1 MTYFQELRANWRPVL
16 GAMIGLSCG
25 FMAMAF
31 TNNIMGPPLIH
42 AFGWSKAQFALT
54 GTLGAMTLIALPIT
68 GRVVD
73 TFGVRR
79 TALVGVVTAPI
90 TFFILSRMSGNFG
103 VFVTILLIQNLLCMT
118 TTTTVMTR
126 TVVQHV
132 VRARGVALAIVASG
146 PALTIAIAGPLL
158 NNFVTAHGWRAG
170 YLVLTAYTLIG
181 GFLAL
186 ALVPPD
192 RGVRREARAHAAK
205 AAKRDYG
212 TLLRMPAFWV
222 LLGGI
227 ILTHL
232 SQFISNGQLSVLLL
246 DHGMAPGEISGMI
259 AVFAIGTLAGRFA
272 CGAALDR
279 FSAPMVA
286 AFVTGA
292 PAVGLF
298 MIASNINTPL
308 VLGSAVL
315 LRGLSYGAEA
325 DLIGYLVARI
335 FGVRIFGTVLGLMA
349 ASISL
354 GSSGGALLLSLTLRQ
369 TGSYQLFLIVSG
381 VLAILGSLLFLLL
394 PSGARPE
401 PEVDEI
407 EAMTATAPSAG

>member
-1 MTYFQELRANWRPVL
+1 
-16 GAMIGLSCG
+16 
-25 FMAMAF
+25 
-31 TNNIMGPPLIH
+31 
-42 AFGWSKAQFALT
+42 
-54 GTLGAMTLIALPIT
+54 
-68 GRVVD
+68 
-73 TFGVRR
+73 
-79 TALVGVVTAPI
+79 
-90 TFFILSRMSGNFG
+90 MSGNFG
-103 VFVTILLIQNLLCMT
+103 FFVAILLIQNLLCMT

-126 TVVQHV
+126 TVVQHI

-146 PALTIAIAGPLL
+146 PALTVAIAGPLL
-158 NNFVTAHGWRAG
+158 NNFVNAHGWRAG
-170 YLVLTAYTLIG
+170 YLVLAVYTLVG
-181 GFLAL
+181 GALAL

-192 RGVRREARAHAAK
+192 RGGRAGTKTLGAR

-212 TLLRMPAFWV
+212 LLLRLPAFWV

-246 DHGMAPGEISGMI
+246 DHGMASRDISAMI

-279 FSAPMVA
+279 FSAPLVA
-286 AFVTGA
+286 AMVTGA
-292 PAVGLF
+292 PAIGLF
-298 MIASNINTPL
+298 MIASNINTPI
-308 VLGSAVL
+308 VLGIAVL

-335 FGVRIFGTVLGLMA
+335 FGVRTFGTVLGLMA

-354 GSSGGALLLSLTLRQ
+354 GSSGGAVLLSLTLKA

-381 VLAILGSLLFLLL
+381 VLAVIGSLLFLLL
-394 PSGARPE
+394 PTGARPE
-401 PEVDEI
+401 DADI
-407 EAMTATAPSAG
+407 EALTATASTAG